1 VSKAQI
7 DAFFL
12 YCGILRK
19 ITKKH
24 KMKTRKQKC
33 SVKRELKE
41 IQETNSQKRTH
52 KMFVSKTKRRVMMK
66 LVFAS
71 DSFKGTVSSEQTVE
85 LLTKAAHEVFGPCET
100 VGVPVAD
107 GGEGTTDA
115 VILARK
121 GKKVFATVHG
131 PLMEEV
137 SAYYGK
143 LSEKEAVLE
152 MAQASGLPMV
162 PEELRNPLN
171 TTTYG
176 TGELVMAA
184 LDAGFTDISIAIGGS
199 ATNDGGMGFASAL
212 GIRFMDVDGNV
223 LEGKGSELEKVAH
236 IDVSGLSEKAKK
248 AHFTVMCDVTNPLCG
263 KDGATYTFGKQ
274 KGGTPEILDRL
285 EKGMSNYRDV
295 IIKEFGVNPDDT
307 PGTGA
312 AGGLGA
318 ALKIFLQAEMKSGI
332 ETVLDLINF
341 DKLITG
347 ADLIVTGEG
356 RTDWQSCF
364 GKVMQGVGDRA
375 KKYDIPV
382 TALCGGLGKGYDQ
395 IYEHG
400 IDSIMTTVDG
410 PMPLSE
416 ALDRA
421 EELYYKGAVRMFR
434 MVNAGIKLH
443 AN

>member
-1 VSKAQI
+1 
-7 DAFFL
+7 
-12 YCGILRK
+12 
-19 ITKKH
+19 
-24 KMKTRKQKC
+24 
-33 SVKRELKE
+33 
-41 IQETNSQKRTH
+41 
-52 KMFVSKTKRRVMMK
+52 MK

-71 DSFKGTVSSEQTVE
+71 DSFKGTLSSEQTVE

-100 VGVPVAD
+100 FGVPVAD

-121 GKKVFATVHG
+121 GQKVYEEVHG
-131 PLMEEV
+131 PLMETV
-137 SAYYGK
+137 KAYYGR
-143 LSEKEAVLE
+143 LSDKEAILE

-176 TGELVMAA
+176 TGELVKAA
-184 LDAGFTDISIAIGGS
+184 LDAGYTDISIAIGGS

-212 GIRFMDVDGNV
+212 GVRFFDADGNV

-236 IDVSGLSEKAKK
+236 IDVSGLDEKAKK

-263 KDGATYTFGKQ
+263 KDGATFTFGKQ
-274 KGGTPEILDRL
+274 KGGTPEILERL
-285 EKGMSNYRDV
+285 EKGMCNYRDV
-295 IIKEFGVNPDDT
+295 IIREFGINPDDT

-318 ALKIFLQAEMKSGI
+318 ALKIFLNAEMKSGI
-332 ETVLDLINF
+332 ETVLDLIDF
-341 DKLITG
+341 DKILEG
-347 ADLIVTGEG
+347 VDLVVTGEG

-410 PMPLSE
+410 PMPLAK
-416 ALDRA
+416 ALEKA
-421 EELYYKGAVRMFR
+421 EDLYYKGAIRMFR
-434 MVNAGIKLH
+434 MVRAGMRLQG
-443 AN
+443 